1 MHYASPALLS
11 TRLSSCPP
19 ARRPTTGI
27 SIYKK
32 CKHCFPRNTTDRS
45 TDLWSSRY
53 AIVNFTLFNF
63 AQRPIDRATETHSQS
78 HTPLRRRT
86 VPSSSTEHIGF
97 EQNRKALATRKVK
110 RQSQNRC
117 DWQLETW
124 SCTNSTHGAGNC
136 QYPISHESAT
146 RIHFMH
152 VRLASRNS
160 GARRSTTRPRPIASV
175 TYLCICNTSADFHH
189 AYKFR
194 IYEGHQ
200 TDPRCILP
208 RHAVRV
214 VVIVQINKCEGGK
227 VALTAYRRV
236 YEMTRY
242 DEI

>member
-53 AIVNFTLFNF
+53 AIVNFTLFNI

-78 HTPLRRRT
+78 HMPLRRRT

-152 VRLASRNS
+152 VRLPEAQVLD
-160 GARRSTTRPRPIASV
+160 GRPRGRDPSRRLLTYVYV
-175 TYLCICNTSADFHH
+175 TPQ
-189 AYKFR
+189 
-194 IYEGHQ
+194 Q
-200 TDPRCILP
+200 TFIT
-208 RHAVRV
+208 HTNSEFTK
-214 VVIVQINKCEGGK
+214 VIRQTPNVYCQDMQCE
-227 VALTAYRRV
+227 
-236 YEMTRY
+236 
-242 DEI
+242 